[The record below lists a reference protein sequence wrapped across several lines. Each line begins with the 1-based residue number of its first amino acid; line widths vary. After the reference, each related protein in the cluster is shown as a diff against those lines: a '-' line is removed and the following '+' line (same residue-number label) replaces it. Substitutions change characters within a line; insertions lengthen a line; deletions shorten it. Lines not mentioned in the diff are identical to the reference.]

1 MSGSRSLAAHYHQ
14 ALRDDEVLEQIRR
27 HYPDGAT
34 PFQLAPLDQLHIGG
48 LKASKR
54 LFERLN
60 PVSQPRVLDIGAG
73 LGGLVRLGASL
84 GFSMTGLDITHRFNA
99 LNQKI
104 GKLAAPGFDYA
115 VITGDA
121 RRLPFSCESFDA
133 VIFQHSLMNM
143 PELTPVL
150 EEAHRVLRPG
160 GRLVLH
166 ELTQGDSLVALHYPV
181 PWAASAEHTHLLTLE
196 ALSTSLNACG
206 FMDLEVENLSDEA
219 RAWRSRQRDKER
231 DTEAPVLSPQWV
243 FGERF
248 AAMGK
253 NLLTNL
259 TNRAI
264 EVVEISGRC

>member
-1 MSGSRSLAAHYHQ
+1 MSESHSLAAHYHQ
-14 ALRDDEVLEQIRR
+14 ALRDDAVLEQIKR

-48 LKASKR
+48 LKASMR
-54 LFERLN
+54 LFERLD
-60 PVSQPRVLDIGAG
+60 PVDQPRVLDIGAG

-84 GFSMTGLDITHRFNA
+84 GFTMTGLDITHRFNA
-99 LNQKI
+99 LNQRI
-104 GKLAAPGFDYA
+104 GKLAASSVDYA

-121 RRLPFSCESFDA
+121 RRLPLSHDSFDA

-143 PELTPVL
+143 PALAPVL

-166 ELTQGDSLVALHYPV
+166 ELTRGNRRVALQYPV
-181 PWAASAEHTHLLTLE
+181 PWAASAEHTHLLTLD
-196 ALSTSLNACG
+196 ALLTRLRTCG
-206 FMDLEVENLSDEA
+206 FMELEVKNVSDEA
-219 RAWRSRQRDKER
+219 RAWRARQSDKEQV
-231 DTEAPVLSPQWV
+231 TAAPVLSPQWV

-264 EVVEISGRC
+264 EVVEIEGRC